1 MVGPGGN
8 FPRSTADIPCEQE
21 KIFMLL
27 SEAVMLSHLTPPQGD
42 LSLLK
47 LIITSRPEVRTRKLC
62 SLSQKAMGRNAN
74 LAKTSKLI
82 SASVLIPMRHR
93 KFDTH
98 MKFVHLF
105 MLIEPNSV
113 YKTHYIVNGMSK
125 IKEVLNS
132 KVLVMVHTKAMVRQ
146 ICQQSL

>member
-1 MVGPGGN
+1 
-8 FPRSTADIPCEQE
+8 
-21 KIFMLL
+21 MLL
-27 SEAVMLSHLTPPQGD
+27 PEAVILSHLTPPQGD

-62 SLSQKAMGRNAN
+62 SLSQKAMGRNAY

-82 SASVLIPMRHR
+82 SASVLILMRHR

-113 YKTHYIVNGMSK
+113 YKTHYIINGMSK